1 MVKRLMNFQ
10 CKGTHY
16 ETYNAGIYQLWLRK
30 NSSEIDMTYVI
41 TYFLVEEEY
50 IMTTLSVTE
59 ARANLYKLI
68 DDTSLNHE
76 PVIITGKRGNAVLL
90 AEDDWNAINETL
102 HLLSVPGMRET
113 ILAGMQESID
123 GAATELDW

>member
-1 MVKRLMNFQ
+1 MNFRFN
-10 CKGTHY
+10 GTHY
-16 ETYNAGIYQLWLRK
+16 ETYDAGNYQLWLRE
-30 NSSEIDMTYVI
+30 NSGEIGVPYVI